1 MTDRQRQQR
10 FEHLLHEY
18 RRVIFKVAS
27 VYARDAEDRQDL
39 VQEICVQ
46 LWRAY
51 GRYDPARAKLS
62 TWIYRIALNVAIS
75 QLRRATAP
83 LAGRME
89 PLETHH
95 LETIGD
101 ESAGEPD
108 ERLAALYAFIGE
120 LEPMNRAL
128 ILLYLDD
135 RPYAEIADVLGI
147 SETNVATKLGRIKQT
162 LRGRMTAVE
171 TTGA

>member
-10 FEHLLHEY
+10 FEHLLHEH
-18 RRVIFKVAS
+18 RRIVFKVAS

-46 LWRAY
+46 LWRAFA
-51 GRYDPARAKLS
+51 RYDPARARLS

-75 QLRRATAP
+75 QLRRQTGA

-95 LETIGD
+95 LDTIGS
-101 ESAGEPD
+101 EVAGEPD
-108 ERLAALYAFIGE
+108 ERLASLYAFIGE
-120 LEPMNRAL
+120 LEPLNRAL

-162 LRGRMTAVE
+162 LRGRMTAAA